1 MDNADVNLRDAELVF
16 RQFLREHCDV
26 EMQEILTAE
35 NELEHYAIHVN
46 TLELFDSNMLVSTQL
61 LKSPLLLIPVFE
73 KAAIL
78 AQQER
83 LRDLEPNQSE
93 YELSVKVNCHIRI
106 SNLPICP
113 ELTRARLPQSED
125 VGTLLAFSGMI
136 PFKATEY

>member
-1 MDNADVNLRDAELVF
+1 MDDADVNLRDAELVF